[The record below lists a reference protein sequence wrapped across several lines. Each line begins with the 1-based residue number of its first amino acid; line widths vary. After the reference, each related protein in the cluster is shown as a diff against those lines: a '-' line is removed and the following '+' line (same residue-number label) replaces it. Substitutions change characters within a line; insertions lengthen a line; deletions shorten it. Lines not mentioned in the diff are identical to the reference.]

1 MSKTEKLYH
10 LHTILSQRRTP
21 APKQYL
27 MDELGCS
34 QATLYRLIG
43 DLRAQGAPIESDTE
57 RGGFVYERYAGER
70 AFELPGFW
78 MSAEELHALIS
89 ARELLSRVQTGLM
102 QAELSGLEQKITSL
116 LNEKGLDAGTQTSR
130 IRIINQ
136 ASRRVP
142 DAVFNEL
149 MTALTHRRQLEIRYR
164 ARGRAGEEVTERVVS
179 PQRLT
184 SYRNNWYLDAWCHLR
199 EGLRSFALERIEVI
213 GQPEDAA
220 RELDETELNSHY
232 AESYGIFS
240 GPAAH
245 TAEIRFSPFIANW
258 VADEIWHSR
267 QQSSLQPDG
276 SLLLS
281 LPFGRA
287 EELIMDLMRY
297 GSEVEVLSPPFLR
310 EELIAR
316 HQAALAVYQP
326 DGA

>member
-43 DLRAQGAPIESDTE
+43 DLRAQGAPIESDPG
-57 RGGFVYERYAGER
+57 RGGFVYEHYEGER

-116 LNEKGLDAGTQTSR
+116 LNEKGLDAGTQTNR

-142 DAVFNEL
+142 DVVFNEL
-149 MTALTHRRQLEIRYR
+149 MTALTHRQQRQIRYR
-164 ARGRAGEEVTERVVS
+164 GRGREAVTERIVS

-199 EGLRSFALERIEVI
+199 EGLRSFALERIEVM
-213 GQPEDAA
+213 GSPDESAY
-220 RELDETELNSHY
+220 ELDESDLNSHY

-240 GPAAH
+240 GPAEH
-245 TAEIRFSPFIANW
+245 QAEIRFSPFVANW

-267 QQSSLQPDG
+267 QQSTVEPDG

-281 LPFGRA
+281 LPFGRS

-297 GSEVEVLSPPFLR
+297 GGNVEVLAPDFLR
-310 EELIAR
+310 DALIDR
-316 HQAALAVYQP
+316 HASALEVYQSE
-326 DGA
+326 G